1 MVSPAACS
9 NVQIVDWLGLI
20 RAEYL
25 EVPGLH
31 LTLSQASRLWGLDQ
45 TTSVALF
52 DALVDAK
59 FLKRT
64 RSGAYVR
71 ADTY

>member
-9 NVQIVDWLGLI
+9 NAQIVDWLGLI

-45 TTSVALF
+45 TTSAALF